1 MANDINR
8 ITLIGRIVRD
18 PELKQLQSGSSVA
31 NFSVRVTGFIRLPAA
46 IRKRKYLISIVSHGV
61 SSVN

>member
-46 IRKRKYLISIVSHGV
+46 IRRGSILFRLYRMG
-61 SSVN
+61 